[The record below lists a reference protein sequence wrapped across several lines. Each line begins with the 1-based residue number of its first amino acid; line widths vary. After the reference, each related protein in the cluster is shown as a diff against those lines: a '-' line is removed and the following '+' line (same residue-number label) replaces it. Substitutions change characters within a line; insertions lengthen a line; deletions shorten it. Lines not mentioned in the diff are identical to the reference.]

1 MATMNLYL
9 PDALKAEMEQCEG
22 VNWSQVAQEAFR
34 RTVEIEGIKAVN
46 LNQAGIERLRASRES
61 ASDRKR
67 AEAVAAGKTWALE
80 VAEFDQLERV
90 AGLDPDEF
98 CGQPSAYGW
107 GDGLV
112 AAVNGDE
119 SVQREEIEA
128 FCEQHLGVDYP
139 DAEQVAGFVEGAIE
153 VFDEV

>member
-46 LNQAGIERLRASRES
+46 MNQAGLERLRASR
-61 ASDRKR
+61 ASKEETDR
-67 AEAVAAGKTWALE
+67 ATGVAAGKQWALE
-80 VAEFDQLERV
+80 VAEYDQLKRV
-90 AGLDPDEF
+90 AELDPDEIYGECKDAF
-98 CGQPSAYGW
+98 GW
-107 GDGLV
+107 GAQIVFAVDGN
-112 AAVNGDE
+112 ADRGDIA
-119 SVQREEIEA
+119 R
-128 FCEQHLGVDYP
+128 FCEEHLGVADP
-139 DAEQVAGFVEGAIE
+139 GPELVAGFVEGAIE